1 MSVIKLDPRLM
12 LPAVNR
18 TNECASTIEY
28 SIGPQR
34 DTIAAD
40 VETESV
46 ARAKF

>member
-12 LPAVNR
+12 LPAVIC

-28 SIGPQR
+28 SIGPQNEP
-34 DTIAAD
+34 IAAA

-46 ARAKF
+46 ARAKV